1 VSALDNGAVFDL
13 VVVLPMVVVWM
24 VVVAILYRKRAW
36 LFYDT
41 EATDE
46 MMGD

>member
-13 VVVLPMVVVWM
+13 VVVLPM